1 MNMSSNTRRHG
12 FGRLKHDSLIAALIF
27 LTTLLIFW
35 FSPVYQVTD
44 SKYSMMVTESLLKH
58 HTFALDN
65 YAVPRLAPVEREDYT
80 MDGDIYQLELTRGR
94 IFYFFPPGS
103 SVLSLPYVALMNAFG
118 ISAVNADGTYSHL
131 GEMRIETSLAAILMA
146 ALAALFFYTSR
157 LVLPLSWSVIIAQG
171 GALGTQVWSTASRAL
186 WSHTWLILLLGV
198 VVYQLLAQEACK
210 RRMNPVLMASLL
222 SWMYFVR
229 PSASVTIIALSIYLL
244 LYHRKLFIPYAAT
257 GAVWFAGLAFYSWH
271 NFGHLLP
278 SYYRAN
284 RLRLWWFKVALPG
297 NLISP
302 ARGLLIYVPVLLFVG
317 FLLVRYRRSV
327 ATPRLMWLA
336 LLIVAGNMIV
346 ISLFPH
352 WWGGAGFGPRFSTDI
367 VPWFVLLA
375 ILGVQAMLSWR
386 AEHRSETSRLKWS
399 AQLAT
404 GAILLAC
411 SIFINARGATAA
423 QTWLWNTQPTDPD
436 TMHVDVAGM
445 ERKLWDWRQP
455 QFLAGLVPPSPPE
468 IFPTLESRIDFKS
481 KEANKYVW
489 YGWSGPEENG
499 RWTDGTEAAL
509 VFTLN
514 EVKDMTLQIRL
525 GPALT
530 PGKVLQQ
537 RMYVVLNG
545 QQIDA
550 LLFNEPKAYEFSVL
564 LPKNVL
570 QQKNS
575 LIFKLPDAVS
585 PSSMKLGDDQRVLG
599 VSVEWMQ
606 FETQP
611 AGQ

>member
-1 MNMSSNTRRHG
+1 MSNKGAQEFKRS
-12 FGRLKHDSLIAALIF
+12 RLDHLVGAIIF

-44 SKYSMMVTESLLKH
+44 SKYSMMVSESLLKH
-58 HTFALDN
+58 RTFALDN

-80 MDGDIYQLELTRGR
+80 MDGDIYQLELARGH
-94 IFYFFPPGS
+94 IFYFFPAGS

-131 GEMRIETSLAAILMA
+131 GEMRIETSLAAMLMA

-157 LVLPLSWSVIIAQG
+157 LVLPLSWSVVIALG

-198 VVYQLLAQEACK
+198 VVYQLLRQEARE

-229 PSASVTIIALSIYLL
+229 PSASVTIIALSIYLF
-244 LYHRKLFIPYAAT
+244 LYYRKLFLPYAVT
-257 GAVWFAGLAFYSWH
+257 GAVWLIGLVAYSWH

-297 NLISP
+297 NFISP
-302 ARGLLIYVPVLLFVG
+302 ARGLLVYVPVLLFVVY
-317 FLLVRYRRSV
+317 LLVRYRIEL
-327 ATPRLMWLA
+327 ATRRLTWLA
-336 LLIVAGNMIV
+336 LLIVAGNMLV

-375 ILGVQAMLSWR
+375 ILGVQAMLRWR
-386 AEHRSETSRLKWS
+386 DEHGAETSRVRWS

-411 SIFINARGATAA
+411 SIFINARGAIAA

-455 QFLAGLVPPSPPE
+455 QFLAGLVPPSPPK
-468 IFPTLESRIDFKS
+468 IYPQLESRIDFRS

-499 RWTDGTEAAL
+499 RWTDGNEAAL

-514 EVKDMTLQIRL
+514 EVRDMTLQMRL

-537 RMYVVLNG
+537 RMYVLLNG
-545 QQIDA
+545 QQVDA
-550 LLFNEPKAYEFSVL
+550 LVFNESKEYEFSVF
-564 LPKNVL
+564 LPGNIL
-570 QQKNS
+570 REKNS
-575 LIFKLPDAVS
+575 LVFKLPDAAS
-585 PSSMKLGDDQRVLG
+585 PSSLKLSDDQRLLG

-606 FETQP
+606 FEAQRNDER
-611 AGQ
+611 